1 MQEILTFT
9 PEQTEKLERFALCN
23 KACQDGMKFLKE
35 GHKEVGFYDKDGK
48 LGLVADEQIVRAIG
62 FGADRIYDNLSNPP
76 VVKNGRFVIVNGK
89 TLKNKDNDMKR
100 ICKGIMEIHKRA

>member
-23 KACQDGMKFLKE
+23 KACQDGMKFLRE

-48 LGLVADEQIVRAIG
+48 LGLVADQEIIRAISY
-62 FGADRIYDNLSNPP
+62 GAEAIYRDLS
-76 VVKNGRFVIVNGK
+76 
-89 TLKNKDNDMKR
+89 KDEDMKR